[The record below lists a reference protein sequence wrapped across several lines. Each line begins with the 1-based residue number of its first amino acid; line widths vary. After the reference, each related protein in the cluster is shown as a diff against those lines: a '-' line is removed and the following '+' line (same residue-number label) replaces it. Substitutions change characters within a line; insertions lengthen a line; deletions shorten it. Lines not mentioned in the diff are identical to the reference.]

1 MTSES
6 WLDSVKSCLRE
17 VDESGRLFPNG
28 KRIEVVF
35 TIEAANLLLLRTEG
49 PGDINEATLPETGLS
64 VPIIQPQKL
73 MAVVRRRTLQILRAH
88 RDAGADLS
96 KYIEQAADLGFVK
109 AKTHLEKGWN
119 CTIQPPLADKGGGE
133 KLTDIGMDGYCPAC
147 AIFGAALTQAQ
158 FSVASGNMSIGIKTR
173 VHFDPAFAT
182 ARMIQPETHNKVTEG
197 HISTTGGALFS
208 EIHVMP
214 GTIFIG
220 RVVLNDVTEPE
231 LLATLYSLATIE
243 EIGGRSG
250 VYGTIRVRLLGVRCG
265 NHSVSTA
272 LELADEIAGQGITKP
287 SEIINHLK
295 KKLQELGFTPLSNED
310 IIGRVDPSDP
320 DGAIKDLWESSIS
333 YIKQLYK
340 LITEELRGGGKQQQ
354 RRGKGSKSG

>member
-17 VDESGRLFPNG
+17 VDEPGRLFPNG

-35 TIEAANLLLLRTEG
+35 TVEATNLLLLRTEG
-49 PGDINEATLPETGLS
+49 PGDINEATLPETGIS

-73 MAVVRRRTLQILRAH
+73 MAVVRRRMLQILRAH

-96 KYIEQAADLGFVK
+96 KYIKEAADLGFEK
-109 AKTHLEKGWN
+109 AKIHLEKGWN
-119 CTIQPPLADKGGGE
+119 CTIQPPLAERGGGE
-133 KLTDIGMDGYCPAC
+133 RLTDIGMDGYCPSC
-147 AIFGAALTQAQ
+147 TIFGAALTQAQ
-158 FSVASGNMSIGIKTR
+158 FSAASGNMSIGIKSR
-173 VHFDPAFAT
+173 VHFDPAFAI

-220 RVVLNDVTEPE
+220 RVVLHDVTEPE

-272 LELADEIAGQGITKP
+272 LELADEIAGQGIAKP
-287 SEIINHLK
+287 SEIINHLE
-295 KKLQELGFTPLSNED
+295 KKLQDLGFTLLGNED
-310 IIGRVDPSDP
+310 DTGRVDPSDP
-320 DGAIKDLWESSIS
+320 EGVIKDLWESSIS
-333 YIKQLYK
+333 YVKQLHK
-340 LITEELRGGGKQQQ
+340 LITEMRSGGQQQ
-354 RRGKGSKSG
+354 GRRGRGSRAG